1 QRPALPFAVA
11 ALFSSQ
17 RRNEIMQ
24 SIQRFVNSFCRTFF
38 LPVSAAILCTTA
50 HCRPATL
57 VAAAFAA
64 RFVLRGGEY

>member
-1 QRPALPFAVA
+1 SDRLCRS
-11 ALFSSQ
+11 LSLRLSSQ

-24 SIQRFVNSFCRTFF
+24 SIQRFVNSFCRTF
-38 LPVSAAILCTTA
+38 SAGR
-50 HCRPATL
+50 CREPSQRQPPANPATV